1 MATLEDLAE
10 SFDGR
15 LECIRTLVDLQ
26 FAAEEID
33 CNKHF
38 ETLLNEVE
46 KLENVLSVMRSVV
59 QKQKEESKQIQEVKL
74 TFENMISHLQ
84 YSCQHV
90 PVHIP
95 QPAKKEA
102 VHQEAKTKKE
112 NQKTSVKS
120 GNGSN
125 KGKSAEKNEKN
136 SKKSGKCDVYVP
148 TVEYVTVEEFEGVPK
163 YMKGRLSYSQVNGA
177 IDELNKPLK
186 EKYKILSMKR
196 TTLNDI
202 NRKRYE
208 KFKLQETKD
217 TAGEYFIVEEDIK
230 EFSTLKIDNVGRAIL
245 TILRHCGRM
254 KEIRGSGHIRYACL
268 PVY

>member
-1 MATLEDLAE
+1 MATLENLAE

-15 LECIRTLVDLQ
+15 LECMRTLVDLQ
-26 FAAEEID
+26 FAAEEVD

-59 QKQKEESKQIQEVKL
+59 QKQKEETKQIQEVKL
-74 TFENMISHLQ
+74 TFESLISHLQ

-102 VHQEAKTKKE
+102 VLQDAKTKKE
-112 NQKTSVKS
+112 SHTVKS
-120 GNGSN
+120 GNGTN
-125 KGKSAEKNEKN
+125 KVKSAEKNEKTC
-136 SKKSGKCDVYVP
+136 KKSGKLDVYVP

-163 YMKGRLSYSQVNGA
+163 YMKGRLTYTQVNGA

-196 TTLNDI
+196 TTLNDV

-230 EFSTLKIDNVGRAIL
+230 EFSTLKMDNVGRAIL
-245 TILRHCGRM
+245 TVLRHCGRM
-254 KEIRGSGHIRYACL
+254 KEIRGGGHIRYACL